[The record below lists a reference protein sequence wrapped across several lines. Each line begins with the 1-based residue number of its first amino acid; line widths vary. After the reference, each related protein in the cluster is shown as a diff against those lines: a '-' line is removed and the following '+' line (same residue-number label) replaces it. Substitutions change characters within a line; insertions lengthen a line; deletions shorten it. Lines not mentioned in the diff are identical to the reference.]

1 MTTTKASKNSRT
13 SRIASKRK
21 PAGTSTKKPSRKKS
35 DAKLASDRFVK
46 DVVVRG
52 EAKELDEKGKLPSDA
67 THVVTKDEK
76 DGSLTIRRAR
86 YKLV

>member
-1 MTTTKASKNSRT
+1 MTTKASKNSRAI
-13 SRIASKRK
+13 RAASKQKTARK
-21 PAGTSTKKPSRKKS
+21 TTKKANQKKS
-35 DAKLASDRFVK
+35 DAKVASDRFVK

-67 THVVTKDEK
+67 THVVTKSEK

-86 YKLV
+86 FKLY